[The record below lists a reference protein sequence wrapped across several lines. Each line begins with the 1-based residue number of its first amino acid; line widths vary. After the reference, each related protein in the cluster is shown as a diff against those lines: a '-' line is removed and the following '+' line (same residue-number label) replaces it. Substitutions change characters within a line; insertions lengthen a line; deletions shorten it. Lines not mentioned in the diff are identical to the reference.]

1 MSSAKSNSITTTS
14 TTTSTKTSAITGI
27 SHHQN
32 ANILNNFSTP
42 KTTISYISNLKRAQQ
57 LSKRTLAPE
66 LANIDQTGGVT
77 THRASTSSKS
87 SHGLQQPENNQNKA
101 CDCLETSFICRVC
114 LAKPELNVPRAG
126 TPGFRAPEILLR
138 STQQSAKL
146 DIWSAGVI
154 FASILSGRY
163 PFFRCMD
170 DFTCIAEIVT
180 VFGSSRVRR
189 AAAALGKCLVLSGA
203 HRKTPPVDL
212 KVLCTRLRASLEA
225 AQPESVLVGFQ
236 APDSAYDL
244 LTHLLDPNPF
254 TRYSAAEAL
263 NHPFFREGK
272 TSVLDLIAD

>member
-1 MSSAKSNSITTTS
+1 MS
-14 TTTSTKTSAITGI
+14 TTASYQQA
-27 SHHQN
+27 HHQH
-32 ANILNNFSTP
+32 ISNNFSTP
-42 KTTISYISNLKRAQQ
+42 KTISYMSQKRLQQIQ

-66 LANIDQTGGVT
+66 LANIGG
-77 THRASTSSKS
+77 HGGGNRASTTSKS
-87 SHGLQQPENNQNKA
+87 NFGHQDNSNNKP
-101 CDCLETSFICRVC
+101 CDCLEAAYICATCFR
-114 LAKPELNVPRAG
+114 KPELNVPRAG

-170 DFTCIAEIVT
+170 DMTCIAEIVT

-189 AAAALGKCLVLSGA
+189 AAAVLGKCLVLSGP

-212 KVLCTRLRASLEA
+212 KALCSRLRASLEA
-225 AQPESVLVGFQ
+225 AQPNDVLVGFQ

-244 LTHLLDPNPF
+244 LFHLLDPNPV
-254 TRYSAAEAL
+254 TRFSAAEAL
-263 NHPFFREGK
+263 NHPFFREKG
-272 TSVLDLIAD
+272 TTNVLDLIAD